1 MAIAHLLSTQI
12 SLWLLS
18 NNAKQNNLQKE
29 HFCDFEL
36 DLGILKMFLLNNHND
51 SLFALKNST
60 TANVISEFITPEPF
74 QIGLFVLNNQF
85 KFLSVFI
92 LITMWFANNQSKI
105 NFIRAKLSEEEVI
118 RSAYLNPESKFYM
131 FRGFLVGSIFL
142 LTAIIAIIFYNNQ
155 TIQYIAAI
163 FIQVILI
170 PI

>member
-1 MAIAHLLSTQI
+1 
-12 SLWLLS
+12 
-18 NNAKQNNLQKE
+18 
-29 HFCDFEL
+29 
-36 DLGILKMFLLNNHND
+36 MFLLNNHND
-51 SLFALKNST
+51 SLFAMKNR

-92 LITMWFANNQSKI
+92 LITMWFSNNQSKI

-142 LTAIIAIIFYNNQ
+142 LTAIVAIIFYNNQ
-155 TIQYIAAI
+155 MIQYIATI
-163 FIQVILI
+163 FIQVSSTSYS
-170 PI
+170 